1 MEQDHCIIPSKK
13 YRHMTEKERYKME
26 ALLDSKKSHGE
37 IAVLLGRDR
46 STIYRESRRGTI
58 KRIQTDL
65 TEKKKYRANVA
76 QNDYIKRCRNRERS
90 LKIGKDRRLEEY
102 IRRKITQ

>member
-13 YRHMTEKERYKME
+13 YRHMTEKERYKIE

-46 STIYRESRRGTI
+46 SE
-58 KRIQTDL
+58 
-65 TEKKKYRANVA
+65 
-76 QNDYIKRCRNRERS
+76 
-90 LKIGKDRRLEEY
+90 
-102 IRRKITQ
+102 